1 MRHPP
6 VIPVAIPLRQQKG
19 EFLGHVN
26 THEEF
31 LGHIG
36 IAVSIRKEDVD
47 DRRWFRTGYR
57 RPRTGKGAALR
68 ILERLGNFR
77 DVVVGVLSRPHET
90 SEESPARS
98 RRPGRLRHSES
109 SNRGGPRKMVPAP
122 TIQAA
127 TPPSEKSRL
136 HGSPGANPAPVSSP
150 IPLRLSSAR
159 PNRLPIQRYSHPV

>member
-1 MRHPP
+1 VPTVTTVVSVKPGIGR
-6 VIPVAIPLRQQKG
+6 R
-19 EFLGHVN
+19 LGYHARSAGDSRCYS
-26 THEEF
+26 TI
-31 LGHIG
+31 LLP
-36 IAVSIRKEDVD
+36 K
-47 DRRWFRTGYR
+47 WFRIPMQDPYR

-159 PNRLPIQRYSHPV
+159 PNRPPIQRYSHPV